1 VTIRVAGDGEITR
14 PDDGV
19 EGQLACLMDCY
30 ETRLFR
36 YAYALT
42 GNYDLA
48 QDCTQDAFLRAY
60 ANLRKRRPVTATWLY
75 TVVRNLAMDEFRR
88 RRKVSAGDEDLERV
102 PVEGIGEGTALRAAF
117 ADLSPDD
124 RSVLY
129 LLAVEGY
136 SPEEIASLLGTTYGA
151 VRMRISRA
159 RQRLRLAYEA
169 SS

>member
-1 VTIRVAGDGEITR
+1 
-14 PDDGV
+14 
-19 EGQLACLMDCY
+19 MDQY

-42 GNYDLA
+42 GNDAIA
-48 QDCTQDAFLRAY
+48 QDCAQDAFVRAY
-60 ANLRKRRPVTATWLY
+60 NNLRKGKPVTATWLY
-75 TVVRNLAMDEFRR
+75 TVARNLAMDEFRR
-88 RRKVSAGDEDLERV
+88 RRRLRAGEEDLAAM

-117 ADLSPDD
+117 ARLSPDD

-169 SS
+169 AP